1 MFKVQPYSQM
11 DPRWKDDSL
20 GLDNSTTIGKFGC
33 LLTCMAMVAD
43 GFGNDVTPQSLN
55 EKMKVA
61 GGFQGALV
69 MPAVLPNVLPGVRYH
84 KYIQCKNPPAPIA
97 DIDATLDAG
106 LPVIVEVDYSP
117 APGMQ
122 NHWIVLYDRQ
132 GDDYLIQDP
141 WPYPVKSKKNTLTSR
156 YGFAGAPRM
165 IIKGAIWLSGVQE
178 SQTATPKVKPTPK
191 PLPKDAITVYS
202 TADGL
207 ALRAQPYVAD
217 NNLITRVPL
226 QAEFK
231 VLEPPAQAAG
241 KIGQVNQWLEVQAV
255 PAGDQGY
262 VAAWYV
268 AESKDT
274 VPEVGTPVAPAPQ
287 PVPAGQS
294 LVVYATADGLALR
307 SQPMVADTT
316 LIKREPQ
323 NAEFVVLD
331 PPDQAKAKIGVQDQW
346 LQARDI
352 AGDQGYVAAWY
363 VDTSRQEPALGAF
376 EKSATAPS
384 PTASP
389 SADKLVVR
397 STADGLALRSQPVI
411 SDATLIKREP
421 LSAELLVLEPVNQAE
436 AKIGVVNRW
445 LNVQDVSG
453 DKGYVAA
460 WYVVKNPTPSAA

>member
-11 DPRWKDDSL
+11 DPHWKDNPL
-20 GLDNSTTIGKFGC
+20 GLDNSTTIGRFGC
-33 LLTCMAMVAD
+33 LLTCMTMVAD
-43 GFGNDVTPQSLN
+43 GFGNDVTPQTLN
-55 EKMKVA
+55 EKMKAA

-69 MPAVLPNVLPGVRYH
+69 VPAVLPNVLPGIRYQ
-84 KYIQCKNPPAPIA
+84 KYIQCDNPPAPIA

-141 WPYPVKSKKNTLTSR
+141 WPYPVETKEVTLTSR
-156 YGFAGAPRM
+156 YGFAGPPKK
-165 IIKGAIWLSGVQE
+165 IIKGAIWLAGVQK
-178 SQTATPKVKPTPK
+178 SQSSAPRVKSTPK
-191 PLPKDAITVYS
+191 PVPKDAVTVYS

-207 ALRAQPYVAD
+207 ALRSQPYATGD
-217 NNLITRVPL
+217 NLITRVPL

-231 VLEPPAQAAG
+231 VLEPPAQAAA

-255 PAGDQGY
+255 PGGDQGY

-268 AESKDT
+268 AESKAT
-274 VPEVGTPVAPAPQ
+274 LPEVGTPVATTPQ
-287 PVPAGQS
+287 TVSAGQN
-294 LVVYATADGLALR
+294 LVVYATAEGLALR
-307 SQPMVADTT
+307 SQPTVADTT
-316 LIKREPQ
+316 LIKRVPQ

-331 PPDQAKAKIGVQDQW
+331 PPDQAKAKIGVQGQW
-346 LQARDI
+346 LNVRDI

-363 VDTSRQEPALGAF
+363 VDTSRQDPALGAF
-376 EKSATAPS
+376 EKGTAPS
-384 PTASP
+384 PAAS
-389 SADKLVVR
+389 SAGDKLVVR

-421 LSAELLVLEPVNQAE
+421 LSAELLVLEPLGQAE
-436 AKIGVVNRW
+436 AKIGVVNQW
-445 LNVQDVSG
+445 LNVQDVNG

-460 WYVVKNPTPSAA
+460 WYVVKSPTPSAP

>member
-11 DPRWKDDSL
+11 DPRWKDDPL

-43 GFGNDVTPQSLN
+43 GFGDDITPQSLN
-55 EKMKVA
+55 EKMKAA

-69 MPAVLPNVLPGVRYH
+69 MPAALPNVLPGIRYQ
-84 KYIQCKNPPAPIA
+84 KYIQCDNPPAPIA

-132 GDDYLIQDP
+132 GGDYLIQDP
-141 WPYPVKSKKNTLTSR
+141 WPYPVESKKVTLTSR
-156 YGFAGAPRM
+156 YGFGGPPKM
-165 IIKGAIWLSGVQE
+165 IIKAAVWLSGAQG
-178 SQTATPKVKPTPK
+178 SRTAAPKAKPIPK
-191 PLPKDAITVYS
+191 PLPSDAISVYS

-207 ALRAQPYVAD
+207 ALRSQPYVAD

-226 QAEFK
+226 QAELK
-231 VLEPPAQAAG
+231 VLEPSAQAAG
-241 KIGQVNQWLEVQAV
+241 KIGQVNQWLEVQDMSS
-255 PAGDQGY
+255 GDQGY

-274 VPEVGTPVAPAPQ
+274 LPEVVTPAAPTPQ
-287 PVPAGQS
+287 PVSTGQS
-294 LVVYATADGLALR
+294 LVVYATADALALR
-307 SQPMVADTT
+307 SQPVVDDTT

-346 LQARDI
+346 LNVRDI
-352 AGDQGYVAAWY
+352 TGDQGYVAAWY

-376 EKSATAPS
+376 EKGTAPS
-384 PTASP
+384 PAAS
-389 SADKLVVR
+389 STGDKLVVR

-436 AKIGVVNRW
+436 AKIGIVNQW